1 MTFYYSETIDNSAK
15 LSRVSN
21 LINSFNLY
29 TYVRMTITETT
40 SIDKYDQV
48 YINREGTV
56 NKKIRINYLW
66 KSNVNNQPN
75 STKLRNQ
82 RWIYLRVNY
91 CFWNT
96 LFMEL
101 IYFVSI
107 ELFLILGVEKPKQAD
122 NAE

>member
-1 MTFYYSETIDNSAK
+1 MTFCHSETIDNSAK

-75 STKLRNQ
+75 STKLRN
-82 RWIYLRVNY
+82 
-91 CFWNT
+91 
-96 LFMEL
+96 
-101 IYFVSI
+101 
-107 ELFLILGVEKPKQAD
+107 
-122 NAE
+122 

>member
-107 ELFLILGVEKPKQAD
+107 ELFLILGVEKPKHAD